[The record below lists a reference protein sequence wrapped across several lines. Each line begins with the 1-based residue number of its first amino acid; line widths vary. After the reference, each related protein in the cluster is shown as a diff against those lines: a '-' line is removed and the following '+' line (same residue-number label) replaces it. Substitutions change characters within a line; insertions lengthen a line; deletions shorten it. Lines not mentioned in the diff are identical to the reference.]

1 MIREPELVRAFEAEQ
16 IRREPADYRR
26 SPPIFEAL
34 WDHGRRLGALPPD
47 DPLEGIEGDLRLAE
61 ALRVR

>member
-16 IRREPADYRR
+16 IRREPADYRK
-26 SPPIFEAL
+26 SLQIFEAL
-34 WDHGRRLGALPPD
+34 WEHGCRLGALPPG